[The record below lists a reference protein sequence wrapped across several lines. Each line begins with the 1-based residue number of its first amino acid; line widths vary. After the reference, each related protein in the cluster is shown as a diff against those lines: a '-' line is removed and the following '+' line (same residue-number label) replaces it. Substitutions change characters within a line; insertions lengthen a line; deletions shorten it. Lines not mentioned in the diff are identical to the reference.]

1 MSSLNVA
8 LATAPTGVKPRR
20 RIAVPFLLC
29 ALALTPRAQEPS
41 QTATFQTTSNLVV
54 LDVVVTDRSG
64 KVVTNLTR
72 DDFTVLED
80 GVAQSIASFE
90 LPPKAGER
98 AHGAVAGKSSQPAP
112 GSSVNEV
119 SPQALN
125 ILVLDELNG
134 EVLDQAYGRGAI
146 EKYLAKHGPRLEQ
159 PTSLMLLGQ
168 KRIEL
173 LHDFTQD
180 ARALTDALHH
190 RHAELPF
197 GLMASEFESSNERLS
212 KTLWALQ
219 QIAYANSHF
228 AGRKNVIWI
237 GPGFPAINGQ
247 SLDPAD
253 RPRFIS
259 AVSES
264 ANSLLQARVA
274 VYTLNPR
281 GLEISPTNYGS
292 MAGSSFLTGTQDDS
306 LGDLVFES
314 IAPETGG
321 RILRLRNDVDVA
333 IAESVEDGSAYY
345 SLAYYPTN
353 HNWNRKYRKIRIV
366 VRGDHL
372 QARTRNGYYGIAD
385 GPLNDKQV
393 DTVLSRAVMNP
404 LPYRALSIEAK
415 AKSAGAGK
423 GRFLIKVDRHDLSWV
438 TLPDGKHR
446 CEVTVVVA
454 SVGAGDRVFN
464 HKVSEMEAVVDDKRF
479 EQQWNKPATFDL
491 VVDLP
496 PKTRYV
502 RIVVRDAKSDHI
514 GSADLAHDALPFR

>member
-1 MSSLNVA
+1 MDGLDAAPSS
-8 LATAPTGVKPRR
+8 APTKFTPARR
-20 RIAVPFLLC
+20 LVLPLLLF
-29 ALALTPRAQEPS
+29 ALALTPQAQEPL
-41 QTATFQTTSNLVV
+41 QTTTFQATSNLVV

-72 DDFTVLED
+72 DDFTVRED
-80 GVAQSIASFE
+80 GVEQTIATFE

-98 AHGAVAGKSSQPAP
+98 GHGTVVGKSSEPIP
-112 GSSVNEV
+112 DSSANAV

-134 EVLDQAYGRGAI
+134 EVLDQAYGRAAI

-159 PTSLMLLGQ
+159 QTSLMLLGQ

-180 ARALTDALHH
+180 ARALADALHR

-197 GLMASEFESSNERLS
+197 GLMASEFEGSNERLS

-219 QIAYANSHF
+219 EIAYANSHF

-253 RPRFIS
+253 RPRFVS

-264 ANSLLQARVA
+264 AHSLLQARVA

-281 GLEISPTNYGS
+281 GLEISPANYGS
-292 MAGSSFLTGTQDDS
+292 MEGNSFLTGTQDDS

-321 RILRLRNDVDVA
+321 QILRLRNDVDVA

-345 SLAYYPTN
+345 SLAYYPKN
-353 HNWNRKYRKIRIV
+353 HNWNRKYRKIQIA

-372 QARTRNGYYGIAD
+372 QARTRKGYYGIAD
-385 GPLNDKQV
+385 GPLNDNQV

-404 LPYRALSIEAK
+404 LPYRALTIEAK
-415 AKSAGAGK
+415 AKPAGVGK

-446 CEVTVVVA
+446 CEVTIVVA
-454 SVGAGDRVFN
+454 SVGDGDRVFN

-479 EQQWNKPATFDL
+479 EQQWNKPANFDV